1 MRLANVLGGIT
12 PVEGPLGS
20 LEIGGISID
29 SRKPRPGDLFVA
41 IRGER
46 SDGHVFLAAAA
57 RAGAATA
64 LVERE
69 VPPPPPPCVRVAST
83 SALLTA
89 PAVGFFAHPRAPR
102 RG

>member
-1 MRLANVLGGIT
+1 MRLANVLAGIT
-12 PVEGPLGS
+12 PVEAALGS

-29 SRKPRPGDLFVA
+29 SRTVRPGDLFVA

-46 SDGHVFLAAAA
+46 VDGHAFLDAAA

-69 VPPPPPPCVRVAST
+69 VSSPPLPC
-83 SALLTA
+83 L
-89 PAVGFFAHPRAPR
+89 
-102 RG
+102 